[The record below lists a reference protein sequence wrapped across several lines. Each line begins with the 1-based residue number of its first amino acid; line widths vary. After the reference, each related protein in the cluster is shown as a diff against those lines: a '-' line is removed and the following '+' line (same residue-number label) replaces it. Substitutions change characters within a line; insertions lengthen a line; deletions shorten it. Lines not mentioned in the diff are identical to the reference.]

1 MSPPAS
7 PTVSRS
13 SPRKPV
19 GKSPNGK
26 GAVVPVVP
34 QQAATVTPA
43 QEMDD
48 PNAPS
53 AAVVSGVA
61 RDVLAALLEAD
72 PQERIAGNRNV
83 WIIKPACMSRGR
95 GIGCYNNIDDLLRHA
110 NIQTKMS
117 STANAA
123 AGGLAASRRTELL
136 ALEDGPRRGSVADK
150 WVVQRYIERPLI
162 VHRRKFD
169 LRQWVVVSS
178 WNPLKVWFYDK
189 CYVRFAAEDYD
200 GETGDIGNIFAH
212 LTNNC
217 IARHSLDFAAKD
229 VTGEGNMWHSEQL
242 ASWLETCPAGARLK
256 QRREGVDSVWSDF
269 VQPAMKDAVKRTVQC
284 AQEHMLSA
292 ARFNSHQLYGYDFM
306 LDEDLGVWLIEVNTS
321 PQLCHSTSVTARLC
335 PEMARDLVKLMVDAP
350 AHEMR
355 ERKAVKGDDNGEK
368 IADSSMFDECDTGSW
383 RCIYAD
389 PIRIAWPRPGGARPG
404 VPLYVDGKPLRR
416 KHRFSAAK
424 SSPPPPFDTSTT
436 IADNKTATS

>member
-1 MSPPAS
+1 M
-7 PTVSRS
+7 
-13 SPRKPV
+13 
-19 GKSPNGK
+19 
-26 GAVVPVVP
+26 
-34 QQAATVTPA
+34 
-43 QEMDD
+43 
-48 PNAPS
+48 
-53 AAVVSGVA
+53 
-61 RDVLAALLEAD
+61 
-72 PQERIAGNRNV
+72 
-83 WIIKPACMSRGR
+83 
-95 GIGCYNNIDDLLRHA
+95 
-110 NIQTKMS
+110 
-117 STANAA
+117 
-123 AGGLAASRRTELL
+123 
-136 ALEDGPRRGSVADK
+136 
-150 WVVQRYIERPLI
+150 
-162 VHRRKFD
+162 
-169 LRQWVVVSS
+169 
-178 WNPLKVWFYDK
+178 
-189 CYVRFAAEDYD
+189 
-200 GETGDIGNIFAH
+200 
-212 LTNNC
+212 
-217 IARHSLDFAAKD
+217 
-229 VTGEGNMWHSEQL
+229 
-242 ASWLETCPAGARLK
+242 
-256 QRREGVDSVWSDF
+256 WSDF

-368 IADSSMFDECDTGSW
+368 IADSSMFDECDTGWW